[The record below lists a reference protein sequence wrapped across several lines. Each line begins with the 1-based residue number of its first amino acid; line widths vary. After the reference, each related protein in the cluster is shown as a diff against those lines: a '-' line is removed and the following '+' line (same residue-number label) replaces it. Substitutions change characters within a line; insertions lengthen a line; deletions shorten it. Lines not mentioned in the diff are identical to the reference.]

1 MNKDK
6 IIVVGHILS
15 VVALIACLFVWY
27 FSDALKT
34 IDSSSSFFII
44 VLILGSI
51 IYLLT
56 SGYLIYRLFK
66 KDNKWALINISFT
79 LKKWVYD
86 R

>member
-15 VVALIACLFVWY
+15 VVALITCLFVWY
-27 FSDALKT
+27 FSDSLKT

-44 VLILGSI
+44 VLILDSI
-51 IYLLT
+51 IYLLS

-66 KDNKWALINISFT
+66 SDNK
-79 LKKWVYD
+79 
-86 R
+86 

>member
-27 FSDALKT
+27 FSDAINT
-34 IDSSSSFFII
+34 IDSNSSFFI
-44 VLILGSI
+44 I

-66 KDNKWALINISFT
+66 SDNK
-79 LKKWVYD
+79 
-86 R
+86 

>member
-27 FSDALKT
+27 FSDKLKT
-34 IDSSSSFFII
+34 IDSSLSFFII
-44 VLILGSI
+44 VLILSSI

-66 KDNKWALINISFT
+66 KDNK
-79 LKKWVYD
+79 
-86 R
+86 

>member
-1 MNKDK
+1 MLWLAFLLGEKKMNKDK

-27 FSDALKT
+27 FSDTLKT
-34 IDSSSSFFII
+34 IDSNSSFFII

-66 KDNKWALINISFT
+66 SDNK
-79 LKKWVYD
+79 
-86 R
+86 

>member
-27 FSDALKT
+27 FSYAIKT
-34 IDSSSSFFII
+34 IDSSSSFFMI

-56 SGYLIYRLFK
+56 SGYSIYRLFK
-66 KDNKWALINISFT
+66 SDNK
-79 LKKWVYD
+79 
-86 R
+86 

>member
-27 FSDALKT
+27 FSDSLKT
-34 IDSSSSFFII
+34 IDSNSSFFII
-44 VLILGSI
+44 VLILDSI

-56 SGYLIYRLFK
+56 SGYLIYRLFTS
-66 KDNKWALINISFT
+66 DNK
-79 LKKWVYD
+79 
-86 R
+86 

>member
-6 IIVVGHILS
+6 IIVVAHILS
-15 VVALIACLFVWY
+15 VVALIACLFIWY
-27 FSDALKT
+27 FSDSLKT

-66 KDNKWALINISFT
+66 SDNK
-79 LKKWVYD
+79 
-86 R
+86 

>member
-1 MNKDK
+1 MLWLAFLLGEKKMNKDK

-27 FSDALKT
+27 FSDSLKT
-34 IDSSSSFFII
+34 IDSNSSFFII

-51 IYLLT
+51 IYLLS

-66 KDNKWALINISFT
+66 SDNK
-79 LKKWVYD
+79 
-86 R
+86 

>member
-15 VVALIACLFVWY
+15 VVALIACLFAWY
-27 FSDALKT
+27 FSDSLKT

-66 KDNKWALINISFT
+66 SDNK
-79 LKKWVYD
+79 
-86 R
+86 

>member
-15 VVALIACLFVWY
+15 VVSLISCLFVWY
-27 FSDALKT
+27 FSDSLKT

-66 KDNKWALINISFT
+66 SDNK
-79 LKKWVYD
+79 
-86 R
+86 

>member
-1 MNKDK
+1 MLWLAFLLGEKKMNKDK

-27 FSDALKT
+27 FSDSLKT

-44 VLILGSI
+44 VLILGTI

-66 KDNKWALINISFT
+66 SDNK
-79 LKKWVYD
+79 
-86 R
+86 

>member
-1 MNKDK
+1 MLWLAFLLGEKKMNKDK

-27 FSDALKT
+27 FSDSLKT

-44 VLILGSI
+44 VLTLGSI

-66 KDNKWALINISFT
+66 SDNK
-79 LKKWVYD
+79 
-86 R
+86 

>member
-15 VVALIACLFVWY
+15 VLALIACLFVWY
-27 FSDALKT
+27 FSDAIKT
-34 IDSSSSFFII
+34 IDSNSSFFII

-66 KDNKWALINISFT
+66 SDNK
-79 LKKWVYD
+79 
-86 R
+86 

>member
-1 MNKDK
+1 MLWLAFLLGEKKMNKDK
-6 IIVVGHILS
+6 IIVIGHILS

-27 FSDALKT
+27 FSESLKT
-34 IDSSSSFFII
+34 IDSNSSFFII

-66 KDNKWALINISFT
+66 SDNK
-79 LKKWVYD
+79 
-86 R
+86 

>member
-1 MNKDK
+1 MLWLAFLLGEKKMNKDK

-27 FSDALKT
+27 FSDSLKT
-34 IDSSSSFFII
+34 IDSNSSFFII
-44 VLILGSI
+44 VLILGTI

-66 KDNKWALINISFT
+66 SDNK
-79 LKKWVYD
+79 
-86 R
+86 

>member
-15 VVALIACLFVWY
+15 VFALIACLFVWY
-27 FSDALKT
+27 FSDSLKT

-66 KDNKWALINISFT
+66 SDNK
-79 LKKWVYD
+79 
-86 R
+86 

>member
-15 VVALIACLFVWY
+15 VVAIIACLFVWY
-27 FSDALKT
+27 FSDSLKT

-66 KDNKWALINISFT
+66 SDNKQTLRGIN
-79 LKKWVYD
+79 
-86 R
+86 

>member
-15 VVALIACLFVWY
+15 VFSLIACLFVWY
-27 FSDALKT
+27 FSDAIKT
-34 IDSSSSFFII
+34 IDSSSSFFMI

-66 KDNKWALINISFT
+66 SDNK
-79 LKKWVYD
+79 
-86 R
+86 

>member
-6 IIVVGHILS
+6 IIVLEQNLS

-27 FSDALKT
+27 FSDSLKT

-66 KDNKWALINISFT
+66 SDNK
-79 LKKWVYD
+79 
-86 R
+86 

>member
-1 MNKDK
+1 MLWLAFLLGEKKMNKDK

-27 FSDALKT
+27 FSDSLKT
-34 IDSSSSFFII
+34 IDSNSSFFII

-66 KDNKWALINISFT
+66 SDNK
-79 LKKWVYD
+79 
-86 R
+86 

>member
-27 FSDALKT
+27 FSDAIKN
-34 IDSSSSFFII
+34 IDSSSTFFFI
-44 VLILGSI
+44 VFNLGTI

-66 KDNKWALINISFT
+66 SDNK
-79 LKKWVYD
+79 
-86 R
+86 

>member
-1 MNKDK
+1 MLWLAFLLGEKKMNKDK

-27 FSDALKT
+27 FSDSLKT

-56 SGYLIYRLFK
+56 SGYLIFRLFK
-66 KDNKWALINISFT
+66 SDNK
-79 LKKWVYD
+79 
-86 R
+86 

>member
-27 FSDALKT
+27 FSDSLKT

-56 SGYLIYRLFK
+56 SRYLIYRLFK
-66 KDNKWALINISFT
+66 SDNK
-79 LKKWVYD
+79 
-86 R
+86 

>member
-1 MNKDK
+1 MLWLAFLLGEKKMNKDK

-27 FSDALKT
+27 FSDSLKT

-44 VLILGSI
+44 VLILDSI
-51 IYLLT
+51 IYLLS

-66 KDNKWALINISFT
+66 SDNK
-79 LKKWVYD
+79 
-86 R
+86 

>member
-1 MNKDK
+1 MLWLAFLLGEKKMNKDK

-27 FSDALKT
+27 FSDSLKT
-34 IDSSSSFFII
+34 IDSNSSFFII

-66 KDNKWALINISFT
+66 SDSK
-79 LKKWVYD
+79 
-86 R
+86 

>member
-15 VVALIACLFVWY
+15 AVALIACLFVWY
-27 FSDALKT
+27 FSDSLKT

-66 KDNKWALINISFT
+66 SDNK
-79 LKKWVYD
+79 
-86 R
+86 

>member
-15 VVALIACLFVWY
+15 VVALIACLFVWC
-27 FSDALKT
+27 FSDAIKT

-66 KDNKWALINISFT
+66 SDNK
-79 LKKWVYD
+79 
-86 R
+86 

>member
-1 MNKDK
+1 MLWLAFLLGEKKMNKDK

-27 FSDALKT
+27 FSDSLKT

-44 VLILGSI
+44 VLILDSI

-66 KDNKWALINISFT
+66 SDNK
-79 LKKWVYD
+79 
-86 R
+86 

>member
-1 MNKDK
+1 MLWLAFFLGEKKMNKDK

-27 FSDALKT
+27 FSDSLKT
-34 IDSSSSFFII
+34 IDSNSSFFMI

-66 KDNKWALINISFT
+66 SDNK
-79 LKKWVYD
+79 
-86 R
+86 

>member
-27 FSDALKT
+27 FSDAIKT
-34 IDSSSSFFII
+34 IDSSSSFFIV
-44 VLILGSI
+44 VLILGTI

-66 KDNKWALINISFT
+66 SDNK
-79 LKKWVYD
+79 
-86 R
+86 

>member
-1 MNKDK
+1 MLWLAFLLGEKKMNKDK

-27 FSDALKT
+27 FSDSLKT
-34 IDSSSSFFII
+34 IDSNSSFFII

-56 SGYLIYRLFK
+56 SGYLILS
-66 KDNKWALINISFT
+66 LI
-79 LKKWVYD
+79 
-86 R
+86 

>member
-15 VVALIACLFVWY
+15 VVALIACLFVGY
-27 FSDALKT
+27 FSDSLKT
-34 IDSSSSFFII
+34 IDSNSSFFII

-66 KDNKWALINISFT
+66 SDNK
-79 LKKWVYD
+79 
-86 R
+86 

>member
-1 MNKDK
+1 MLWLAFLLGEKKMNKDK

-27 FSDALKT
+27 FSDSLKT
-34 IDSSSSFFII
+34 IDSNSSFFII
-44 VLILGSI
+44 VLILDSI

-66 KDNKWALINISFT
+66 SDNK
-79 LKKWVYD
+79 
-86 R
+86 

>member
-1 MNKDK
+1 MLWLAFLLGEKKMNKDK

-15 VVALIACLFVWY
+15 VVVLIACLFVWY
-27 FSDALKT
+27 FSDSLKT

-66 KDNKWALINISFT
+66 SDNK
-79 LKKWVYD
+79 
-86 R
+86 

>member
-27 FSDALKT
+27 FSDSLKT

-51 IYLLT
+51 IYLLS

-66 KDNKWALINISFT
+66 SDNKQTLRGIN
-79 LKKWVYD
+79 
-86 R
+86 

>member
-6 IIVVGHILS
+6 IIVLEQNLS

-27 FSDALKT
+27 FSDSLKT

-56 SGYLIYRLFK
+56 SGYLIYHLFK
-66 KDNKWALINISFT
+66 SDNK
-79 LKKWVYD
+79 
-86 R
+86 

>member
-1 MNKDK
+1 MLWLAFLLGEKKMNKDK

-27 FSDALKT
+27 FSDSLKT
-34 IDSSSSFFII
+34 IDSNSSFFII

-56 SGYLIYRLFK
+56 CGYLIYRLFK
-66 KDNKWALINISFT
+66 SDNK
-79 LKKWVYD
+79 
-86 R
+86 

>member
-6 IIVVGHILS
+6 IIVIGHILS
-15 VVALIACLFVWY
+15 VAALIACLFVWY
-27 FSDALKT
+27 FSGSLKT
-34 IDSSSSFFII
+34 IDSYSSFFII

-66 KDNKWALINISFT
+66 KDSK
-79 LKKWVYD
+79 
-86 R
+86 